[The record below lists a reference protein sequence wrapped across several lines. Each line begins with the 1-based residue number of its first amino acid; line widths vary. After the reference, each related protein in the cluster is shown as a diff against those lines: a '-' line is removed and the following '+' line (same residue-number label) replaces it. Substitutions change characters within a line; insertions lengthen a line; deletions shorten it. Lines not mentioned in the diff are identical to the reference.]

1 MFGLIGLV
9 AYRFYLVLPSFIKL
23 LLVSLLL
30 GVVVFRGGGF
40 VGCRSR
46 WGFLVFPLGY
56 ASVFKVLVFRVY
68 GVLDGFLGGSRFLD
82 VGAGVGDSCLYAL
95 RLGASR
101 VVAVE
106 PDPLMARL
114 LRFNLLVNGF
124 RGFGVVEACAG
135 GLCALVDWAHGRV
148 RRFRGSAVR
157 WDYLLQQGFDVVKV
171 DCEGCEWTL
180 EGRHISMAPVWLIEV
195 MGSLER
201 FLSRVPPGYEVEVVS
216 RGLDS
221 ASLRPTYLLLV
232 YDRRLRG
239 PESRGRRWGSMWIQ
253 GLQRNSLGRPPGS

>member
-1 MFGLIGLV
+1 MFGLIALV
-9 AYRFYLVLPSFIKL
+9 AYRFYLVLPGFVKL
-23 LLVSLLL
+23 LIISLLL
-30 GVVVFRGGGF
+30 GVVVFCGGGF

-68 GVLDGFLGGSRFLD
+68 GVLDGFLRGSRFLD

-106 PDPLMARL
+106 PDPFMARL

-148 RRFRGSAVR
+148 WRFRGSAVR
-157 WDYLLQQGFDVVKV
+157 RDYLLQQGFDVVKV

-195 MGSLER
+195 TGSLER
-201 FLSRVPPGYEVEVVS
+201 FLSRVPPWYEVEVVS

-221 ASLRPTYLLLV
+221 DSLRPTYLLLV

-239 PESRGRRWGSMWIQ
+239 PGSRGRRRGSMWIQ
-253 GLQRNSLGRPPGS
+253 GLQRSSLRRAPGS

>member
-1 MFGLIGLV
+1 MFGLIALV
-9 AYRFYLVLPSFIKL
+9 AYRFYLALPGFIKL

-30 GVVVFRGGGF
+30 GVIVFRGSGF
-40 VGCRSR
+40 IGCRSR

-56 ASVFKVLVFRVY
+56 ASVFKVFVFRAY
-68 GVLDGFLGGSRFLD
+68 SILSGFLGGSRFLD

-106 PDPLMARL
+106 PDPIMARL

-124 RGFGVVEACAG
+124 RGFSVVEACAG
-135 GLCALVDWAHGRV
+135 GLCAFVDWARGRV
-148 RRFRGSAVR
+148 WRFRGSAVR
-157 WDYLLQQGFDVVKV
+157 WEYLLQQGFDVVKV

-180 EGRHISMAPVWLIEV
+180 EGKHISMAPVWLIEV
-195 MGSLER
+195 TGSLER
-201 FLSRVPPGYEVEVVS
+201 FLLRVPSEYKVGVVS

-221 ASLRPTYLLLV
+221 DSLRPTYLVLV
-232 YDRRLRG
+232 YNRRLSH
-239 PESRGRRWGSMWIQ
+239 PESKGYRWGSMWIQ
-253 GLQRNSLGRPPGS
+253 GLQRSSLRRALGS